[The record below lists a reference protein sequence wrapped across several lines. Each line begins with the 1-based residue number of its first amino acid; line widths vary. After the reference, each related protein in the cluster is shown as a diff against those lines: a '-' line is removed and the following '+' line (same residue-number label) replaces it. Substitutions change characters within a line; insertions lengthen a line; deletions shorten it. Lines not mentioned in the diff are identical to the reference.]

1 MAKKRNQ
8 DICIIGTGRFGSAV
22 IGQLAKMDCSL
33 LLVDSDEHV
42 LNEYKDVAQKI
53 VVADATNIK
62 ALKALNIAEMD
73 TVVVAVSDNIEIVAA
88 LLELNVKNL
97 IVRAKSKTHARVLK
111 QIGANVIIQPE
122 YEAGVRTALI
132 AANPNFMRFSQNL
145 QEIGDN
151 FVIGTT
157 SLNSQFFEGK
167 PIKEIKFRDLG
178 VSVVLIK
185 RGARSILPSGL
196 TTLERGDLLTLIGK
210 VEDVTVM
217 LAELNK

>member
-1 MAKKRNQ
+1 
-8 DICIIGTGRFGSAV
+8 
-22 IGQLAKMDCSL
+22 MDCSL

-151 FVIGTT
+151 FVMGTT

>member
-151 FVIGTT
+151 FVMGTT

-217 LAELNK
+217 LVELNK

>member
-33 LLVDSDEHV
+33 LLVDSDEHI

-151 FVIGTT
+151 FVMGTT

>member
-8 DICIIGTGRFGSAV
+8 DICIIGTGRFGSVV
-22 IGQLAKMDCSL
+22 IGQLAKMNCSL
-33 LLVDSDEHV
+33 LLVDSDEQV

-62 ALKALNIAEMD
+62 ALKALNITEMD

-88 LLELNVKNL
+88 LLELDVKNL

-151 FVIGTT
+151 FVMGTT
-157 SLNSQFFEGK
+157 SLNSQLHEGK

-217 LAELNK
+217 IAELNK

>member
-22 IGQLAKMDCSL
+22 IGQLSKMDCSL

-73 TVVVAVSDNIEIVAA
+73 TVVVAVSDNIEIVVA

-151 FVIGTT
+151 FVMGTT

>member
-1 MAKKRNQ
+1 MHYRELVVLVVQ
-8 DICIIGTGRFGSAV
+8 LLW
-22 IGQLAKMDCSL
+22 QLAKMDCSL

-151 FVIGTT
+151 FVMGTT

-185 RGARSILPSGL
+185 RGCLEAFCLSWANV
-196 TTLERGDLLTLIGK
+196 TLERGDLLTLIGK

>member
-8 DICIIGTGRFGSAV
+8 DICIIGTGRFGGAV

-151 FVIGTT
+151 FVMGTT

>member
-1 MAKKRNQ
+1 
-8 DICIIGTGRFGSAV
+8 
-22 IGQLAKMDCSL
+22 
-33 LLVDSDEHV
+33 
-42 LNEYKDVAQKI
+42 
-53 VVADATNIK
+53 
-62 ALKALNIAEMD
+62 MD

-151 FVIGTT
+151 FVMGTN
-157 SLNSQFFEGK
+157 LLK
-167 PIKEIKFRDLG
+167 
-178 VSVVLIK
+178 
-185 RGARSILPSGL
+185 L
-196 TTLERGDLLTLIGK
+196 TVFWRKT
-210 VEDVTVM
+210 
-217 LAELNK
+217 N

>member
-88 LLELNVKNL
+88 LLELDVKNL

-151 FVIGTT
+151 FVMGTT

>member
-132 AANPNFMRFSQNL
+132 AANP
-145 QEIGDN
+145 
-151 FVIGTT
+151 
-157 SLNSQFFEGK
+157 
-167 PIKEIKFRDLG
+167 
-178 VSVVLIK
+178 
-185 RGARSILPSGL
+185 
-196 TTLERGDLLTLIGK
+196 
-210 VEDVTVM
+210 
-217 LAELNK
+217 

>member
-22 IGQLAKMDCSL
+22 IGQLSKMDCSL
-33 LLVDSDEHV
+33 LLVDSDEHI

-151 FVIGTT
+151 FVMGTT

>member
-1 MAKKRNQ
+1 MARKRNQ

-22 IGQLAKMDCSL
+22 IGQLAKMNCSL
-33 LLVDSDEHV
+33 LLVDSDEQV

-62 ALKALNIAEMD
+62 ALKALNITEMD

-88 LLELNVKNL
+88 LLELDVKNL

-151 FVIGTT
+151 FVMGTT
-157 SLNSQFFEGK
+157 SLNSQFYEGK

>member
-151 FVIGTT
+151 FVMGTT

-210 VEDVTVM
+210 VEDVTVI

>member
-1 MAKKRNQ
+1 MVVQ
-8 DICIIGTGRFGSAV
+8 LLW
-22 IGQLAKMDCSL
+22 QLAKMDCSL

-151 FVIGTT
+151 FVMGTT

-185 RGARSILPSGL
+185 RGARSILPKRANNL
-196 TTLERGDLLTLIGK
+196 RKRRFTY
-210 VEDVTVM
+210 
-217 LAELNK
+217 LNW

>member
-151 FVIGTT
+151 FVMGTT

>member
-22 IGQLAKMDCSL
+22 IGQLSKMDCSL

-151 FVIGTT
+151 FVMGTT

>member
-88 LLELNVKNL
+88 LSELNVKNL

-151 FVIGTT
+151 FVMGTT

>member
-1 MAKKRNQ
+1 MLGPN
-8 DICIIGTGRFGSAV
+8 
-22 IGQLAKMDCSL
+22 
-33 LLVDSDEHV
+33 
-42 LNEYKDVAQKI
+42 
-53 VVADATNIK
+53 
-62 ALKALNIAEMD
+62 LKPI
-73 TVVVAVSDNIEIVAA
+73 
-88 LLELNVKNL
+88 
-97 IVRAKSKTHARVLK
+97 ARVLK

-151 FVIGTT
+151 FVMGTT

>member
-22 IGQLAKMDCSL
+22 IGQLAKMNCSL

-62 ALKALNIAEMD
+62 ALKALNITEMD

-88 LLELNVKNL
+88 LLELDVKNL

-151 FVIGTT
+151 FVMGTT
-157 SLNSQFFEGK
+157 SLNSQLYEGK